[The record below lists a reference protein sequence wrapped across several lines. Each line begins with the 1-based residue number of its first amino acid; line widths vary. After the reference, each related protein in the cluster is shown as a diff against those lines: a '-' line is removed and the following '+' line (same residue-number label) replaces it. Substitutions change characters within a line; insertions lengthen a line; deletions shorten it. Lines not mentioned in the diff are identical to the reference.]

1 MKHKGLR
8 LGALFCAAAMT
19 ITTSAQA
26 LSVEEAYDILR
37 RSYVDR
43 LPRAAKDAESLDE
56 VRHALAQGGM
66 AKNVKI
72 LSEKGRELTV
82 LALDRAAL
90 LWNLRARFDVR
101 REEDDFWVVRKARA
115 ARQADSPN
123 N

>member
-1 MKHKGLR
+1 MGED
-8 LGALFCAAAMT
+8 APAEIVIATEC
-19 ITTSAQA
+19 
-26 LSVEEAYDILR
+26 
-37 RSYVDR
+37 
-43 LPRAAKDAESLDE
+43 RAE
-56 VRHALAQGGM
+56 VRGLLAQGAM

-72 LSEKGRELTV
+72 LSEKGKELTV

-90 LWNLRARFDVR
+90 LRNLRACFDVR

>member
-1 MKHKGLR
+1 MEVVI
-8 LGALFCAAAMT
+8 A
-19 ITTSAQA
+19 
-26 LSVEEAYDILR
+26 
-37 RSYVDR
+37 
-43 LPRAAKDAESLDE
+43 AESLDE

-66 AKNVKI
+66 AKNVKN

-82 LALDRAAL
+82 LALDLAAL
-90 LWNLRARFDVR
+90 LRDLRARFDVR

>member
-1 MKHKGLR
+1 MRQLALA
-8 LGALFCAAAMT
+8 LGALLKTDVYQMEHGSCIEVVGENAPMEVVIA
-19 ITTSAQA
+19 
-26 LSVEEAYDILR
+26 
-37 RSYVDR
+37 
-43 LPRAAKDAESLDE
+43 AESLAE
-56 VRHALAQGGM
+56 VRHALAQGAM